1 MTIED
6 VQRYF
11 LYFSDQLSVLGY
23 TEELAASVFI
33 QDYFSAW
40 CPYTDEYIPSV
51 FQRVALDNIKRYDM
65 MLEIFSASYD
75 PLVNYDRTET
85 ESSTRTPNL
94 TTSSSGQAADNNKR
108 ETLKRGIE
116 HRADKGVVPEGSQD
130 PWSET
135 TEHSVAPFDNQTLR
149 VSDEDKR
156 TENGWREIQT
166 STEYP
171 DNKPDVE
178 ETLRTSNH
186 SDSKTETGTDTTIR
200 RLSVSGNIG
209 TVTAQDMANQQLD
222 LAERMN
228 LFRIIEADLAAKLF
242 IQVWN

>member
-1 MTIED
+1 MTTEE

-11 LYFSDQLSVLGY
+11 LYFSDQLSTLGY
-23 TEELAASVFI
+23 TEELAASIFI
-33 QDYFSAW
+33 QDYFGAW
-40 CPYTDEYIPSV
+40 CPYTNEYIPSV
-51 FQRVALDNIKRYDM
+51 FQRVALENIRRYDM
-65 MLEIFSASYD
+65 MLEIFSAQYD
-75 PLVNYDRTET
+75 PLVNYDRSENET
-85 ESSTRTPNL
+85 TTRTPNL
-94 TTSSSGQAADNNKR
+94 TTSSSGQAAENNKR

-116 HRADKGVVPEGSQD
+116 HRADKGVVPEGDED

-135 TEHSVAPFDNQTLR
+135 TDHSVAPFDNQNLR
-149 VSDEDKR
+149 TSDQDKR
-156 TENGWREIQT
+156 TEHGWREIQT

-186 SDSKTETGTDTTIR
+186 TESKTETGSDTTGR
-200 RLSVSGNIG
+200 QLVVKGNIG

-242 IQVWN
+242 IQVW

>member
-1 MTIED
+1 MTTEE

-11 LYFSDQLSVLGY
+11 LYFSDQLSTLGY
-23 TEELAASVFI
+23 TEELAASIFI
-33 QDYFSAW
+33 QDYFGAW
-40 CPYTDEYIPSV
+40 CPYTNEYIPSV
-51 FQRVALDNIKRYDM
+51 FQRVALENIKRYDM
-65 MLEIFSASYD
+65 MLEIFSAQYD
-75 PLVNYDRTET
+75 PLVNYDRTENET
-85 ESSTRTPNL
+85 TTRTPNL
-94 TTSSSGQAADNNKR
+94 TTSSSGQAAENNKR

-116 HRADKGVVPEGSQD
+116 HRADKGVVPEGDED

-135 TEHSVAPFDNQTLR
+135 TDHSVAPFDNQNLR
-149 VSDEDKR
+149 TSDQDKR
-156 TENGWREIQT
+156 TEHGWREIQT

-178 ETLRTSNH
+178 ETMRTNNH
-186 SDSKTETGTDTTIR
+186 TESKTETGSDTTGR
-200 RLSVSGNIG
+200 QLVVKGNIG

-242 IQVWN
+242 IQVW

>member
-51 FQRVALDNIKRYDM
+51 FQRVALDNIRRYDM
-65 MLEIFSASYD
+65 MLEIFSAQYD
-75 PLVNYDRTET
+75 PLVNYDRTENET
-85 ESSTRTPNL
+85 TTRTPNL
-94 TTSSSGQAADNNKR
+94 TTSSSGQAAENNKR

-116 HRADKGVVPEGSQD
+116 HRADKGVVPEGDED

-135 TEHSVAPFDNQTLR
+135 TDHSVAPFDNQQLR
-149 VSDEDKR
+149 TSDQDKR
-156 TENGWREIQT
+156 TEHGWREIQT

-171 DNKPDVE
+171 NDKPDVE

-186 SDSKTETGTDTTIR
+186 TESKTETGSDTTGR
-200 RLSVSGNIG
+200 QLVVKGNIG

-242 IQVWN
+242 IQVW

>member
-65 MLEIFSASYD
+65 MLEIFSAQYD
-75 PLVNYDRTET
+75 PLVNYDRTENET
-85 ESSTRTPNL
+85 TTRTPNL
-94 TTSSSGQAADNNKR
+94 TTSSSGQAAENNKR

-116 HRADKGVVPEGSQD
+116 HRADKGVVPEGDED

-135 TEHSVAPFDNQTLR
+135 TDHSVAPFDNQQLR
-149 VSDEDKR
+149 TSDQDKR
-156 TENGWREIQT
+156 TEHGWREIQT

-171 DNKPDVE
+171 NDKPDVE

-186 SDSKTETGTDTTIR
+186 TESKTETGSDTTGR
-200 RLSVSGNIG
+200 QLVVKGNIG

-242 IQVWN
+242 IQVW